1 MLKFSYRQNRRPLT
15 KGSKMTKAKTTK
27 AVVVITAPKLT
38 SAWVSVCNT
47 TTKTDIEIDA
57 AIVVLAT
64 AVKESALS
72 FADAKKVVR
81 ESGKTSTIVLESHIE
96 GLTTWLTMR
105 KDKAFKALSISA
117 QLAQATAS
125 YKLLGKELAQSGK
138 SFEVL
143 KKATADARKVK
154 AGKAKESPKATA
166 PKAKASNGQTLREI
180 VGYLSALDLATLTD
194 AEHDTFAELCVLVD
208 SKAEAF
214 NLA

>member
-1 MLKFSYRQNRRPLT
+1 
-15 KGSKMTKAKTTK
+15 MTKAKTAK
-27 AVVVITAPKLT
+27 QPVVITAPKLT
-38 SAWVSVCNT
+38 SAWVSVCDT

-96 GLTTWLTMR
+96 GLTTWLVMR
-105 KDKAFKALSISA
+105 KDKAFKALSISY

-125 YKLLGKELAQSGK
+125 YKLLGKDLAQSGK
-138 SFEVL
+138 NFEVL

-154 AGKAKESPKATA
+154 ASKAKESPKATA
-166 PKAKASNGQTLREI
+166 PKAKATNAQTLREI
-180 VGYLSALDLATLTD
+180 VGYISALDFATLTESEADIVTELIVTLD
-194 AEHDTFAELCVLVD
+194 A
-208 SKAEAF
+208 KAEAF
-214 NLA
+214 NMA

>member
-1 MLKFSYRQNRRPLT
+1 
-15 KGSKMTKAKTTK
+15 MTKAK
-27 AVVVITAPKLT
+27 AVKQEVKITAPKLT
-38 SAWVSVCNT
+38 SAWVSLCNT
-47 TTKTDIEIDA
+47 TSKTDVQVDA
-57 AIVVLAT
+57 AILVLAT

-81 ESGKTSTIVLESHIE
+81 ESGMTSTIVLESHIE

-105 KDKAFKALSISA
+105 NDKTFKALPIPS
-117 QLAQATAS
+117 QLAQATAA
-125 YKLLGKELAQSGK
+125 YKLLGKDLAQSGK
-138 SFEVL
+138 SHEVL

-154 AGKAKESPKATA
+154 ASKAKESPKATA

-180 VGYLSALDLATLTD
+180 VGYISALDLATLTD
-194 AEHDTFAELCVLVD
+194 TEHDIFAELCVLVD